1 MQGTISLLTFSDSN
15 KGIISLFIFF
25 RFNWNYLIVYTEK
38 KVTDSAV
45 SADFYKIR
53 QIRFLT
59 ETTFILRF
67 ERGNIQF
74 NAGQH
79 IIVGLKGELNQREY
93 SVYSGEQDDY
103 LEILVREVIQ
113 GSVSLQLKHCKPGQ
127 LLQVNGPFGSFG
139 IESFNMFS
147 KKLVFIASG
156 TGIAPFHSFVRS
168 YPGINYTLI
177 HGVRYNNEAYE
188 RNEYDPHRYILC
200 TSKESNGGYKG
211 RVTRFLP
218 GYPADRDMLFYL
230 CGNNSMI
237 YEVYHILRDKGIPDE
252 NIIAEVYF

>member
-1 MQGTISLLTFSDSN
+1 M
-15 KGIISLFIFF
+15 
-25 RFNWNYLIVYTEK
+25 YTEK
-38 KVTDSAV
+38 KGSDPVVSTD
-45 SADFYKIR
+45 FHKII

-59 ETTFILRF
+59 ETTFVLRF
-67 ERGNIQF
+67 DRGNKQF
-74 NAGQH
+74 KAGQH

-103 LEILVREVIQ
+103 LEILVREVIH
-113 GSVSLQLKHCKPGQ
+113 GSVSLQLKHTHPGQ

-139 IESFNMFS
+139 IEPFDMFS

-168 YPGINYTLI
+168 YPGIDYTLI

-188 RNEYDPHRYILC
+188 RNDYDPKRYILC
-200 TSKESNGGYKG
+200 TSKENNGGHKG

-218 GYPADRDMLFYL
+218 GYPVERNMLFYL

-252 NIIAEVYF
+252 NINSEVYF